1 MENTVLSPLDGRY
14 RGKLG
19 TLREYMGEAAFA
31 AARIRVETTWL
42 EVLCALKLPFLKP
55 LSQSEKKIL
64 AGLSSLT
71 EKDLA
76 VLRAL
81 EFDGYQGIPAT
92 RHDIKAVE
100 YFLQLKLKNT
110 SLKNRLN
117 GLHFALTSEDVNSV
131 SYAFLLADG
140 VEKVLLPALEKVRQ
154 TLAKLAVKEARSVL
168 LARTHGQPAVPTT
181 FGKEVRVFENRLS
194 RQIAQLK
201 KQSVSCKFGGAVGNF
216 NAHTATFGK
225 INWPRVAD
233 QVIGLLNKNRKI
245 KIYRTSVSTQ
255 VDPRDTYAELFDNL
269 RRINVILTDLSRD
282 MWLYISA
289 GLVRQQAVKGEV
301 GSSTMPQKVNP
312 IDFENAEGNLQLAN
326 ALFGL
331 FSTKLPISRLQR
343 DLSDSTVLR
352 NMGLSFGYT
361 CVAYDSLLRGLGKI
375 AFDRA
380 AALDEVKNHPEV
392 LAEAYQ
398 TILRA
403 AGMEGSYEKLR
414 DFTRGHAITYEKLQ
428 QFVNQLKVSATVKK
442 QLRALKPEN
451 YIGLAEKLARGNYD

>member
-1 MENTVLSPLDGRY
+1 M
-14 RGKLG
+14 
-19 TLREYMGEAAFA
+19 
-31 AARIRVETTWL
+31 
-42 EVLCALKLPFLKP
+42 
-55 LSQSEKKIL
+55 
-64 AGLSSLT
+64 
-71 EKDLA
+71 
-76 VLRAL
+76 
-81 EFDGYQGIPAT
+81 
-92 RHDIKAVE
+92 
-100 YFLQLKLKNT
+100 
-110 SLKNRLN
+110 
-117 GLHFALTSEDVNSV
+117 
-131 SYAFLLADG
+131 
-140 VEKVLLPALEKVRQ
+140 
-154 TLAKLAVKEARSVL
+154 
-168 LARTHGQPAVPTT
+168 
-181 FGKEVRVFENRLS
+181 
-194 RQIAQLK
+194 
-201 KQSVSCKFGGAVGNF
+201 
-216 NAHTATFGK
+216 
-225 INWPRVAD
+225 
-233 QVIGLLNKNRKI
+233 IGLLNKNRKI

-326 ALFGL
+326 ALCDF
-331 FSTKLPISRLQR
+331 FSNKLPISRLQR

-352 NMGLSFGYT
+352 NMAVAFGYT

-403 AGMEGSYEKLR
+403 AGMEGPYEKLR